1 MYLLDTNV
9 IFELRQIKPRQSAS
23 VRAWAAGVAAGQLY
37 LSAISILE
45 LEKGVMLLERRTPP
59 QGSALRA
66 WLGAT
71 VRAFEGRVLPF
82 TGNTAALCAAL
93 HIPDPR
99 PERDVMIAAS
109 LGTSH
114 DTGHAQHQR
123 LCPYGPALAR
133 PVCWVTLSLSSALGP
148 PALLLSC
155 KKSDSSY
162 CATSFSSTSR
172 T

>member
-9 IFELRQIKPRQSAS
+9 ISELRQGKPRQSAS

-71 VRAFEGRVLPF
+71 VRAFEGRILPF
-82 TGNTAALCAAL
+82 TGNTAALCATL

-99 PERDVMIAAS
+99 PERDAMIAAS
-109 LGTSH
+109 ALEHRMTLVTRNTSDFAH
-114 DTGHAQHQR
+114 MGLQ
-123 LCPYGPALAR
+123 
-133 PVCWVTLSLSSALGP
+133 
-148 PALLLSC
+148 LL
-155 KKSDSSY
+155 DPF
-162 CATSFSSTSR
+162 AG
-172 T
+172 